1 MLFSTDE
8 TVVCVDS
15 QARTVLMN
23 MTIAELI
30 AVPAPS
36 DGSASSRTQR
46 LFKRK
51 NNAPVL
57 ENDEAASNDIVNR

>member
-23 MTIAELI
+23 VTVGELNAI
-30 AVPAPS
+30 PAPS
-36 DGSASSRTQR
+36 DHSSRTQR
-46 LFKRK
+46 LFKRNNK
-51 NNAPVL
+51 NNVSC
-57 ENDEAASNDIVNR
+57 ENDDVTPNDVVSI